1 MASIDSY
8 ARMLALAMKD
18 DLEDM
23 ESELMEKVA
32 GLSYKGLVNSIEAL
46 ETRTIENGHIYR
58 SAFNG
63 TYNGTQVNIGDLF
76 IGLVNEE
83 GSKWEVCPSGDDE
96 VVYVTD
102 TIEIQGGTA
111 TQ

>member
-1 MASIDSY
+1 MSYIDSY

-18 DLEDM
+18 DLEDIG
-23 ESELMEKVA
+23 SEIMEKVA
-32 GLSYKGLVNSIEAL
+32 GLSYKGLVNSIEEL
-46 ETRTIENGHIYR
+46 ESKTINNGHIYR

-83 GSKWEVCPSGDDE
+83 VSKWEVSPSGDDE

-111 TQ
+111 TE